1 MEIPG
6 RVQEQCSVSCCADKA
21 MENGSL
27 GQSLHKNSASQVMI
41 VWRYRN

>member
-6 RVQEQCSVSCCADKA
+6 RVQEQCSVSCCGDKA

-27 GQSLHKNSASQVMI
+27 GAESPQEQRFSSYDRMAL
-41 VWRYRN
+41 